1 MRSTLTT
8 ATTAATLTLFVAAAA
23 SAQTIRRDTRDF
35 KIAMDIMSVLNRY
48 DRYTVFDDVTAN
60 VKEGVVTLT
69 GKVTNPIKTTEIERH
84 VKRLGGVTEVRNE
97 IQVLPPSKFD
107 DQIRSDVYNMIY
119 GNQNFIEYGMLEKPP
134 IHIIVE
140 GGQVTLTGIV
150 HSEVDRKLAQSLAM
164 QVTAKVTNRLRTDT
178 EAGAELAR

>member
-1 MRSTLTT
+1 MRSTLTKAA
-8 ATTAATLTLFVAAAA
+8 ATTALALLLAV
-23 SAQTIRRDTRDF
+23 SAGAQSIRRDTRDF

-69 GKVTNPIKTTEIERH
+69 GKVTNPIKTSEIERH
-84 VKRLGGVTEVRNE
+84 VKRLEGVTDVRNQ

-134 IHIIVE
+134 IHIVVE
-140 GGQVTLTGIV
+140 GGHVTLTGIA

-164 QVTAKVTNRLRTDT
+164 QVTAQVTNRLRTTT
-178 EAGAELAR
+178 EASAELAR

>member
-1 MRSTLTT
+1 MRSTLTRT
-8 ATTAATLTLFVAAAA
+8 TVATILALLIAAPA

-48 DRYTVFDDVTAN
+48 DRYTVFDDVAAN
-60 VKEGVVTLT
+60 VNEGVVTLT
-69 GKVTNPIKTTEIERH
+69 GRVTNPIKTSEIERH
-84 VKRLGGVTEVRNE
+84 VKRLDGVTEVRNQ

-119 GNQNFIEYGMLEKPP
+119 GNRSFIEYGMLEKPP

-140 GGQVTLTGIV
+140 GGRVTLTGVV
-150 HSEVDRKLAQSLAM
+150 HSDVDRMLAQSLAM
-164 QVTAKVTNRLRTDT
+164 QVTAQVTNRLRTNA
-178 EAGAELAR
+178 EASAELVR